1 MIIYNDKNKILI
13 MEEYHVPVMVNE
25 VVDNLVVDPDGVYVD
40 LTFGGGGHSKAILS
54 RLSGKGRLIAL
65 DQDDDSFAQSQLIDS
80 PNFCFVKANY
90 IFFPNFLYYLNIEHV
105 DGIFADLGV
114 SSYQIDEPTRGFSI
128 RFDGPLD
135 MRMNKS
141 ISLTA
146 AKIVNSYP
154 FDDIVRILK
163 DYGEVKC
170 ARLIADAIIFRRTNN
185 GGIKTTGELKRI
197 ILDCVQRRSAQN
209 KVLSQVFQALRIA
222 VNDELVNLR
231 VCLSNAKDVLRT
243 GGRMAVISYHSL
255 EDRLVKRFFKF
266 GDFVN
271 QQPTDMF
278 GNYSKTFRLISK
290 KPIVASE
297 EEIKANSRSHSAK
310 LRICEKLC

>member
-1 MIIYNDKNKILI
+1 MIIYNDKNKNFI
-13 MEEYHVPVMVNE
+13 MAEYHVPVMVNE
-25 VVDNLVVDPDGVYVD
+25 VVDNLVVNPDGVYVD

-54 RLSGKGRLIAL
+54 RLSKKGRLIAL
-65 DQDDDSFAQSQLIDS
+65 DQDDDSFVQSQLIDS

-90 IFFPNFLYYLNIEHV
+90 IFFTNFLYYLNIEHV

-114 SSYQIDEPTRGFSI
+114 SSYQIDEPSRGFSI

-146 AKIVNSYP
+146 ARIVNSYP
-154 FDDIVRILK
+154 IVDIVRIFK
-163 DYGEVKC
+163 DYGEVRC
-170 ARLIADAIIFRRTNN
+170 AALIAEEIVLRRRN
-185 GGIKTTGELKRI
+185 GGIKTTGELRQI
-197 ILDCVQRRSAQN
+197 ILDCVQRRSVQK

-231 VCLSNAKDVLRT
+231 VCLSNAKDVLRI

-271 QQPTDMF
+271 RQPTDMF
-278 GNYSKTFRLISK
+278 GNYSKTFKLISK

-297 EEIKANSRSHSAK
+297 EETRANSRSHSAK

>member
-1 MIIYNDKNKILI
+1 

-25 VVDNLVVDPDGVYVD
+25 VVDNLVVNPDGVYVD
-40 LTFGGGGHSKAILS
+40 LTFGGGGHSKAILA
-54 RLSGKGRLIAL
+54 RLSKKGRLIAL
-65 DQDDDSFAQSQLIDS
+65 DQDDDSLAQSQLIDCT
-80 PNFCFVKANY
+80 NFCFVKANY
-90 IFFPNFLYYLNIEHV
+90 IFFTNFLYYLNIEHV

-146 AKIVNSYP
+146 AKIVNSYS
-154 FDDIVRILK
+154 FADIVRILK

-170 ARLIADAIIFRRTNN
+170 ATLIADAIVLRRNN
-185 GGIKTTGELKRI
+185 KGGIKTTGELKQI
-197 ILDCVQRRSAQN
+197 ILDVVQRRSAQ
-209 KVLSQVFQALRIA
+209 KKALSQVFQALRIA

-266 GDFVN
+266 GDFIN
-271 QQPTDMF
+271 QQHTDMF
-278 GNYSKTFRLISK
+278 GNYSKTFKLISK

-297 EEIKANSRSHSAK
+297 EEIKVNSRSHSAK